1 MEDKHLIML
10 DLIIIGYQYNN
21 KVTLY
26 SVIIKNR
33 RLIKKEN
40 LYEIKFIESYSN
52 MLIRLANHLVVISNF
67 FKVSNY
73 IDTYNMA

>member
-52 MLIRLANHLVVISNF
+52 MLIRLVNHLVIISNF